1 MTDTRPI
8 LVVGATGMLGRPVAE
23 RLVEEGRTVRVLARD
38 PARAEKLLGRRFEY
52 YTGDVSDPASLDAAL
67 AGCAGVHVN
76 LRGTTEADLRRV
88 EVDGTEAVARAAKRA
103 GVDRLTYLS
112 GAGIESA
119 DAGLLPVRTKR
130 AAEAAIR
137 ASGVPYAIL
146 RATHFMESLD
156 LFVRGKTAT
165 ILGDQPRRF
174 HYLAAADYARQAARA
189 LVEPA
194 AAGKALTLLGPQ
206 AYTMREAL
214 DVYVRLSRPDLKV
227 TQAPLSVVRLVATLK
242 RDKQLK
248 LVTDL
253 FRAFRRIP
261 ETGDRTE
268 ADRLLGPATT
278 TLEDWCRARAVPHE
292 AWER

>member
-23 RLVEEGRTVRVLARD
+23 RLADEGRTVRVLARD
-38 PARAEKLLGRRFEY
+38 PARAEKLLGRRFAY
-52 YTGDVSDPASLDAAL
+52 VRGDVSDPASLDAAL
-67 AGCAGVHVN
+67 SGCTGVHVN
-76 LRGTTEADLRRV
+76 LRGTTEADLHSV
-88 EVDGTEAVARAAKRA
+88 EVEGTAAVAAAAKRA

-119 DAGLLPVRTKR
+119 DPNLLPVRTKR

-137 ASGVPYAIL
+137 TSGVPYVIL

-156 LFVRGKTAT
+156 LFVRGKAAT
-165 ILGDQPRRF
+165 ILGDQLQRF
-174 HYLAAADYARQAARA
+174 HYIAAADYAAQVSRA
-189 LVEPA
+189 LTEPA
-194 AAGKALTLLGPQ
+194 AANKALTLLGPE

-227 TQAPLSVVRLVATLK
+227 TQAPLPVVRLVATLK
-242 RDKQLK
+242 RDRQLK

-261 ETGDRTE
+261 ETGDRAE
-268 ADRLLGPATT
+268 ADALLGPATT
-278 TLEDWCRARAVPHE
+278 RLEDWCRARAVPHE
-292 AWER
+292 AWAK